1 MPFFSFEFEK
11 GKGTI
16 YNWGAE
22 MIKVHDT
29 NVGKC
34 HEIYYFI
41 KYMCINKK
49 QTKQMYSELYIIS
62 STRVLVETFN
72 LKKYLAAQ

>member
-1 MPFFSFEFEK
+1 MSFFSFEFEK

-41 KYMCINKK
+41 KYMCINKN
-49 QTKQMYSELYIIS
+49 QTN
-62 STRVLVETFN
+62 V
-72 LKKYLAAQ
+72 